1 MTLLLAVVMV
11 FCLAACAEDPAPAES
26 SAPATSSQA
35 GTSED
40 ASSEAPESSATEESS
55 EAEPSTEPSE
65 DESSEEPVLDY
76 EVAEYITQY
85 VSWKGSIGTGLVSL
99 RGTDGTSIRL
109 TALNTGVVDGV
120 ASIVAFN
127 SDYAES
133 TIESAEGT

>member
-1 MTLLLAVVMV
+1 MKRLMTLLLAVVMV

-85 VSWKGSIGTGLVSL
+85 VSWKGSIGNGGLVRL
-99 RGTDGTSIRL
+99 RGTTVPPS
-109 TALNTGVVDGV
+109 ALPR
-120 ASIVAFN
+120 
-127 SDYAES
+127 
-133 TIESAEGT
+133 